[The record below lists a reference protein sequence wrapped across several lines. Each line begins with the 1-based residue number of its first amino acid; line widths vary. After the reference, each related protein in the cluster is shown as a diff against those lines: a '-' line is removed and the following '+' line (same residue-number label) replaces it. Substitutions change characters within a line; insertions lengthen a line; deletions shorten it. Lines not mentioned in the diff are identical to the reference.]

1 MRLLAVLSAATL
13 WLAPFVAPTPR
24 AQEEEILV
32 PGKRMVRAVQFPYD
46 LDVKFTLFSTG
57 RLEGISGKAEVKR
70 RKRDIQVKVELEK
83 APPASK
89 LGAQYRGYVVWA
101 LTPGGEFIKLGALQR
116 KGKLQTTTTR
126 PAFGIVVSAETDLQT
141 TSLTV
146 PVLESGYPRGKRRI
160 YPMKRVYYTPASTS
174 QPAGQQAGP

>member
-1 MRLLAVLSAATL
+1 MRLLAVLSATTL
-13 WLAPFVAPTPR
+13 WLAPLVAPTPR

-46 LDVKFTLFSTG
+46 LKMKLTLFPTG
-57 RLEGISGKAEVKR
+57 RLEGIAGKAEVQR

-83 APPASK
+83 APPASQ

-101 LTPGGEFIKLGALQR
+101 LVPGGEFVKLGALER

-126 PAFGIVVSAETDLQT
+126 PAFGIVVSAEADLNA

-160 YPMKRVYYTPASTS
+160 YPMKRVYYTPAPTS
-174 QPAGQQAGP
+174 QQAEP